1 MGWKS
6 IARSHNRA
14 PTRDTYGPHNVRF
27 LLPANDEQEGNIQA
41 ATTLKTRDATKTQET
56 S

>member
-1 MGWKS
+1 M
-6 IARSHNRA
+6 
-14 PTRDTYGPHNVRF
+14 RDTHGPHNTRF

-41 ATTLKTRDATKTQET
+41 ATTLKTRDDIKTQET